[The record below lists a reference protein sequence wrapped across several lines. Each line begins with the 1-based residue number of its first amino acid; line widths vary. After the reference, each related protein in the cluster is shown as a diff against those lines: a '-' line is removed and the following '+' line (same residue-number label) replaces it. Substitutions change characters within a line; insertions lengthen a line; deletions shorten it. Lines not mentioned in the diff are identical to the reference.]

1 MAVTKA
7 QKTEIKNDLVECFKK
22 AKSAVFSQYQGTNV
36 KNIRDLRKKLRGGN
50 AEFKVARKTLIAI
63 AAKEAGCPEVPEALL
78 VGQVGVAFSYGD
90 EVAGA
95 KTVNDF
101 AKTVESIKIIGAFF
115 EGKYLDAA
123 SAKVIAS
130 LPSRDQ
136 LLAQLVGVLKG
147 PISGFHGTL
156 HGVLSGFVRTVDALR
171 AKKEGAPTA

>member
-7 QKTEIKNDLVECFKK
+7 QKTVIKDDLVECFKK
-22 AKSAVFSQYQGTNV
+22 AKSAVFSQYDGTNV

-78 VGQVGVAFSYGD
+78 AGQVGVAFSYGD
-90 EVAGA
+90 EVTAA
-95 KTVNDF
+95 KTVHDF
-101 AKTVESIKIIGAFF
+101 AKSVDSVKIIGALF
-115 EGKYLDAA
+115 EGKYLSGAE
-123 SAKVIAS
+123 AKVIAS
-130 LPSRDQ
+130 LPGREQ

-156 HGVLSGFVRTVDALR
+156 HGVLSKFVRTVEAVR
-171 AKKEGAPTA
+171 AKKEGAVA